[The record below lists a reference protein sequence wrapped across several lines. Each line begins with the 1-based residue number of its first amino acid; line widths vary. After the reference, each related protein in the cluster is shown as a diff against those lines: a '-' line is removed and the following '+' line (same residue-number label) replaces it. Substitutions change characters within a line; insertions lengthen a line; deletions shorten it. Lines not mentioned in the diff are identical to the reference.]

1 MEDLSQEVFIENSS
15 INVEFL
21 NNRTGEITAGTY
33 LITEIMCDCQQI
45 GVGALLIIINHILG
59 LLWRNQ

>member
-33 LITEIMCDCQQI
+33 LITEIVRDCQQI